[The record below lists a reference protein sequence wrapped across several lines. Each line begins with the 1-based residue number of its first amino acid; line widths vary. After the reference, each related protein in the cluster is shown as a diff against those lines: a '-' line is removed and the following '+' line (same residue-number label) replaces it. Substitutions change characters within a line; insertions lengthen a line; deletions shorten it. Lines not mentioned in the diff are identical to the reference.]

1 MRAIVDQATLPNEKF
16 RAAWDAIKTDADF
29 KQRLIAQSLLALTMR
44 RAFEF
49 EDLPVHG
56 LIILAG
62 SPGTGKT
69 TLARGLAHKLAET
82 LKGQTVNFI
91 QIDAHALTGSNLGQ
105 SQKEVTKLF
114 TETIPERAA
123 SGPLIVL
130 LDEVETLAA
139 DRQKLSLEANP
150 IDVHRATDAALAG
163 ADHVARHVPNA
174 LLIATTNYPGAVDGA
189 FLSRA
194 DLVEEMGSPNEAAR
208 QAIIEEVLTLFA
220 SKWPGVKKL
229 KQNIAAFVHASD
241 GLDGRALR
249 KALVAAAAST
259 PETAQDLSKL
269 SESQVIGALNRAQ
282 QTRKL
287 EMVA

>member
-1 MRAIVDQATLPNEKF
+1 MRAIVDQATLPSDKF
-16 RAAWDAIKTDADF
+16 RAAWDAIKVEADV
-29 KQRLIAQSLLALTMR
+29 KQRLIAQSVMALTMR
-44 RAFEF
+44 RAFAF

-56 LIILAG
+56 LIVLAG
-62 SPGTGKT
+62 APGTGKT
-69 TLARGLAHKLAET
+69 TLARGLAHQLAEAVH
-82 LKGQTVNFI
+82 GQSVSFI

-123 SGPLIVL
+123 NGPLIVL

-139 DRQKLSLEANP
+139 DRQKLSLDANP

-163 ADHVARHVPNA
+163 TDFVARHSPNA
-174 LLIATTNYPGAVDGA
+174 LLIATTNYPGAVDKA

-194 DLVEEMGSPNEAAR
+194 DLIEEMGAPNAAAR

-220 SKWPGVKKL
+220 SKWPGVAQL
-229 KQNIAAFVHASD
+229 KQSLAAFVRASD

-249 KALVAAAAST
+249 KALVAAAASS

-269 SESQVIGALNRAQ
+269 TDAQVVAALQRAQ
-282 QTRKL
+282 KASKL
-287 EMVA
+287 EAAA